1 MLRVGYKLMYHSPIS
16 QEAEA
21 QECYKG
27 SQAVFFVSRKSTK
40 QDSREKKKKKTT
52 EVKNRVK

>member
-1 MLRVGYKLMYHSPIS
+1 MLRVGYKLIYHSPIS

-27 SQAVFFVSRKSTK
+27 SQAVFFVSRKTTK
-40 QDSREKKKKKTT
+40 QDSREEKKKKTT
-52 EVKNRVK
+52 EIKNRVK

>member
-1 MLRVGYKLMYHSPIS
+1 MLRVGYKLIYHSSIS

-27 SQAVFFVSRKSTK
+27 SQAVFFVSRKTTK
-40 QDSREKKKKKTT
+40 QDSREEKKKKTT
-52 EVKNRVK
+52 EIKNRVK